1 MRKAQVVI
9 LRLFLD
15 SETPGVLRGM
25 LQCIPEDEVLSFA
38 GEESLL
44 AALRQISEKAL
55 DQTTPELSRR
65 NTS

>member
-25 LQCIPEDEVLSFA
+25 LQCIPEDDALSFA

-44 AALRQISEKAL
+44 AALRQIAGKAL
-55 DQTTPELSRR
+55 DPAPSESSRR
-65 NTS
+65 DAR